1 MNWELNKKPFC
12 LSSCTDMRS
21 SQHRFEGRKVTGWR
35 RLWDATRAN
44 LIFAD
49 ILWFHLAAVVYRCRS
64 WSEVKA
70 ETAWKCFSAWCSYS
84 ASDSSSRNTK
94 QCLLSSLK
102 MWACAVVFC
111 FLWFYDGYFC
121 FFPIKVGQI
130 KPGKWHQRVPNY
142 FVDKPLKASEEVV
155 HRHNKFLLLNR
166 CCPLFLKRVF
176 ILNALCSCW
185 MFHTFIF
192 QLVGDDSCASYLL
205 VIVIVRI
212 DTLKISCTLICNP
225 SCVFIFLQ
233 NTNIWLIFFLN

>member
-1 MNWELNKKPFC
+1 
-12 LSSCTDMRS
+12 
-21 SQHRFEGRKVTGWR
+21 
-35 RLWDATRAN
+35 
-44 LIFAD
+44 
-49 ILWFHLAAVVYRCRS
+49 
-64 WSEVKA
+64 
-70 ETAWKCFSAWCSYS
+70 
-84 ASDSSSRNTK
+84 
-94 QCLLSSLK
+94 

-212 DTLKISCTLICNP
+212 DTLKISFTLICNP
-225 SCVFIFLQ
+225 SCVFVFLQ
-233 NTNIWLIFFLN
+233 ITNIWLIFFSKLVEQMYSGLRGCAGPRRVPPCLEKMLQKCRLGAFPAEKMLIKRPHR

>member
-1 MNWELNKKPFC
+1 MFKSTNRGRRTETEEIQFDVTKELRAEQKAF
-12 LSSCTDMRS
+12 LSVFL
-21 SQHRFEGRKVTGWR
+21 HRDEVWLSAQVWGEEGQR

-121 FFPIKVGQI
+121 FFPIQVGQI

-155 HRHNKFLLLNR
+155 HRHNKFPLLNK
-166 CCPLFLKRVF
+166 CCPLFFEACVHPK
-176 ILNALCSCW
+176 
-185 MFHTFIF
+185 
-192 QLVGDDSCASYLL
+192 
-205 VIVIVRI
+205 
-212 DTLKISCTLICNP
+212 CTLQLLDVSHIYLPACGRR
-225 SCVFIFLQ
+225 FLRILSAGYSYCEDRYTQ
-233 NTNIWLIFFLN
+233 DQLHTNL